1 MIAATQLFP
10 VWAILLSAFA
20 LFFPNLFIN
29 FKSAIIPMLMV
40 IMLSMGLTL
49 TSQDFLRVTQHKKA
63 VLIAVLLQ
71 FTVMPLMAY
80 ALATVLGF
88 DTDLLIGMVLVG
100 TVAGGT
106 ASNVMCYLAKGD
118 VALSITMT
126 AISTLLGVMFTPFL
140 TALLIGQVVDIPV
153 TAMLASLLKIVLL
166 PVTIG
171 VLINHAFAAQLKPI
185 KPHLPLISM
194 ATIVLIIAIIVALNS
209 TKLQSI
215 GLLVFVAVVA
225 HNATGLLLGYWI
237 PKCFKQDE
245 TVCRTI
251 AFEVGMQNSGL
262 AVALAMK
269 FFTPTAAIAGTL
281 FSIWHNVSGSMLAG
295 FWSKHCVGKSGSGQ
309 QPETKHS

>member
-1 MIAATQLFP
+1 MTAITQLFP
-10 VWAILLSAFA
+10 VWAILLSALA

-49 TSQDFLRVTQHKKA
+49 TPQDFVRAIQHKKA

-80 ALATVLGF
+80 VLATLLRF

-126 AISTLLGVMFTPFL
+126 AISTLLGVILTPFL

-166 PVTIG
+166 PVTLG
-171 VLINHAFAAQLKPI
+171 VLINRIFADKLSHI
-185 KPHLPLISM
+185 KPHLPLVSM
-194 ATIVLIIAIIVALNS
+194 TTIVFIIAIIVALNS

-225 HNATGLLLGYWI
+225 HNAIGLLLGYWI
-237 PKCFKQDE
+237 PKCLKQEE

-269 FFTPTAAIAGTL
+269 FFTPATAIAGTL

-295 FWSKHCVGKSGSGQ
+295 FWSKRCESK
-309 QPETKHS
+309 PELKPDTKHS